1 MRSFEVAGIKF
12 GLLALLV
19 VFLAGGIAYA
29 TDQAID
35 MQNYEKLAKEGFAN
49 ADGTRKIVEDALK
62 KLEGNMDSSASELL
76 QHEVQDAKLWFK
88 KANDLLDKCK
98 KQMDG
103 KKFSKEL
110 VFDLNQSWQWFVKA
124 GSAAVRASMMP

>member
-1 MRSFEVAGIKF
+1 MRSLEVAGIKF

-35 MQNYEKLAKEGFAN
+35 MQNYEKLAQEGFAN

-62 KLEGNMDSSASELL
+62 KLEANMDSSASELL

-98 KQMDG
+98 KQMDE

-110 VFDLNQSWQWFVKA
+110 VFNLNQSWQWFVKA